1 MKPTKLNALLEDSK
15 TVKGKW
21 ELTPNHDLQ
30 YKSKDLDEEVKLSG
44 TLIAAE
50 ASALVFAVTE
60 RQKDQ
65 KIVTSI
71 HRLTG
76 TWRAN
81 PQNQLVFE
89 VERES
94 GKRDALTFK
103 GTWKVGK
110 AHEIIYTYEETILKT
125 KKKESRELVF
135 NGYWDISQ
143 KNRLTYFLSKD
154 SQSAFRFR
162 GAFQTQ
168 SILAKEGEIRYQV
181 GVEAA
186 GKSRLQT
193 IRLFG
198 KWKISRTLE
207 LSFEIEYKDGKKKA
221 ITFGGEYAL
230 DKAHR
235 IQIELKNEEGQP
247 IGLALV
253 LTKDF
258 LGSDGQAFIRA
269 QKSFDESRLEAGVK
283 LKW

>member
-1 MKPTKLNALLEDSK
+1 VKLTRLNQILDEGKIVKGSWELSDKHEVYYKGEGKGEEFKLKASILGAEPDALL
-15 TVKGKW
+15 
-21 ELTPNHDLQ
+21 
-30 YKSKDLDEEVKLSG
+30 LS
-44 TLIAAE
+44 
-50 ASALVFAVTE
+50 VTE
-60 RQKDQ
+60 RQSDQ

-71 HRLTG
+71 YKLTG
-76 TWRAN
+76 TWKAN
-81 PQNQLVFE
+81 PKNQLVFE

-94 GKRDALTFK
+94 GRRDALTFK

-110 AHEIIYTYEETILKT
+110 AHEIIYTYEETIFKT
-125 KKKESRELVF
+125 KKREAREIIF

-143 KNRLTYFLSKD
+143 KQRLTYFLSKD
-154 SQSAFRFR
+154 SESAFRFR

-181 GVEAA
+181 GVGAA
-186 GKSRLQT
+186 GKSRLLT
-193 IRLFG
+193 ISLFG

-221 ITFGGEYAL
+221 IIFGGEYAF

-235 IQIELKNEEGQP
+235 IQIELKNEEGKP

-269 QKSFDESRLEAGVK
+269 QKTFDESRIEAGVK